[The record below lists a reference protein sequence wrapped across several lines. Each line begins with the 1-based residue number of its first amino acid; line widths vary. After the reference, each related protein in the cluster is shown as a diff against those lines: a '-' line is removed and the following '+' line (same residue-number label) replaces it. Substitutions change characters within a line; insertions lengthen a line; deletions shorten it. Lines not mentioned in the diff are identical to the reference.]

1 MSETIKKYPIY
12 YKNKEYEIRIE
23 EERIYDC
30 TYDEYINIYEVNT
43 YTSYLLVC
51 PIGDKRKYKKVY
63 STNLN
68 YLKQRLSIG
77 KNSDD
82 YYVELFKLAFK
93 QYIEPIETEERQLA
107 SLEKWDGVIK
117 L

>member
-12 YKNKEYEIRIE
+12 YKNKEYEIMIE
-23 EERIYDC
+23 EERF
-30 TYDEYINIYEVNT
+30 DEWFYNTCINIYEVST
-43 YTSYLLVC
+43 YTFCLLGY
-51 PIGDKRKYKKVY
+51 PIVDKIKYEKVY

-68 YLKQRLSIG
+68 YLKQKLSIG
-77 KNSDD
+77 ENSDD

>member
-23 EERIYDC
+23 EENIYDC
-30 TYDEYINIYEVNT
+30 TYYEYINIYEVNT
-43 YTSYLLVC
+43 YTFYLLGY
-51 PIGDKRKYKKVY
+51 PIADKIKYEKVY
-63 STNLN
+63 STNLD
-68 YLKQRLSIG
+68 YLKQKLCIG
-77 KNSDD
+77 KNSNN
-82 YYVELFKLAFK
+82 YYIELFKLAFK

-107 SLEKWDGVIK
+107 ALDNWNGVIK

>member
-23 EERIYDC
+23 EERF
-30 TYDEYINIYEVNT
+30 DEWFYNTCINIYEVNT
-43 YTSYLLVC
+43 YTSYLLGC
-51 PIGDKRKYKKVY
+51 PIRDKRKYKKVY
-63 STNLN
+63 SKNLN

-93 QYIEPIETEERQLA
+93 KYIEPIETEERQLA
-107 SLEKWDGVIK
+107 ALENWNGVIK